1 MTENVCHLCNAIP
14 GSKFLLIASIWNFTT
29 FIRICEY
36 SGCFLAF
43 FWKKMEFW
51 KLFDLITYFERL
63 DVEGGGGAGGER
75 EREGGEG

>member
-1 MTENVCHLCNAIP
+1 MTENLCHLCNAIP

-43 FWKKMEFW
+43 FWKKNGVLKTFW
-51 KLFDLITYFERL
+51 PYNLFWTIGCG
-63 DVEGGGGAGGER
+63 GGGGAGGER
-75 EREGGEG
+75 ERGGGEG